1 MTPSFLLHVL
11 CDIPASAEHQPSVEY
26 LAGEP
31 QCDAPCSMPSGQ
43 QFAYFAAIFG
53 AGMLALAM
61 AVFVFLPVIII
72 APAK

>member
-1 MTPSFLLHVL
+1 
-11 CDIPASAEHQPSVEY
+11 
-26 LAGEP
+26 
-31 QCDAPCSMPSGQ
+31 MPSGQ

-53 AGMLALAM
+53 AGLLSLAM

>member
-1 MTPSFLLHVL
+1 
-11 CDIPASAEHQPSVEY
+11 
-26 LAGEP
+26 
-31 QCDAPCSMPSGQ
+31 MPSGQ

-72 APAK
+72 APAKCALSAPTTLEEHESSCPQIGHLCDA